1 MNDVVKQLMYLCR
14 LLCKLFPGLGLNRFM
29 LLGLQSVF
37 IVHSLAR
44 DSDARDFGR
53 PEQFLDGS
61 TTLTGNLSEA
71 VERFER

>member
-1 MNDVVKQLMYLCR
+1 MDLCYWVCRVYL
-14 LLCKLFPGLGLNRFM
+14 LL
-29 LLGLQSVF
+29 
-37 IVHSLAR
+37 ISLAR